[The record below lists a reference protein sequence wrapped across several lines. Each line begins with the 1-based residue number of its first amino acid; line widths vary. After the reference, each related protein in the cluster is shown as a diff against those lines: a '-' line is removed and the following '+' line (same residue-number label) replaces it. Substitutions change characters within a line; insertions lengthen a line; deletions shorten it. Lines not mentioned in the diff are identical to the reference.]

1 MINVGYHVNLFE
13 IKISRRGWGLGGVF
27 LYEQKDLKVYSVH
40 H

>member
-1 MINVGYHVNLFE
+1 MLICLKLKFQKGGGV
-13 IKISRRGWGLGGVF
+13 GGVF

>member
-1 MINVGYHVNLFE
+1 MLICLKLKFQKGGG
-13 IKISRRGWGLGGVF
+13 GWGWGVF